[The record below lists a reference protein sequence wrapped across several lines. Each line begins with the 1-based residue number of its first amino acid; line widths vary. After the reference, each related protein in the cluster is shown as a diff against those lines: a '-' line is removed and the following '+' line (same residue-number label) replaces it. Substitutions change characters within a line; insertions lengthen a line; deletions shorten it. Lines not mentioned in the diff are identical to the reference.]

1 MRLILAIIGGVIPL
15 VALADDTLSSK
26 VVRLPL
32 SQDQPAEIRL
42 GTHGI
47 TTIEFPEKIEALDGF
62 GFSTNAA
69 PDGPDL
75 FQISFNKGT
84 NFLSLKA
91 VRPGVEGNL
100 TVVLGGKVYALYCKE
115 AQDPCFVVIFRE
127 SEAVH
132 SGDAGGG
139 RRAGLGVGESRRG
152 PVDDREAV
160 ATKYPCK
167 ACEDE

>member
-15 VALADDTLSSK
+15 LAFADDTLSSK
-26 VVRLPL
+26 VVRLTL

-62 GFSTNAA
+62 GFSSNPA

-91 VRPGVEGNL
+91 VRTGVEGNL
-100 TVVLGGKVYALYCKE
+100 TVFWEARFTPYIVKRRAILVSSSFFVRAKE
-115 AQDPCFVVIFRE
+115 AIP
-127 SEAVH
+127 
-132 SGDAGGG
+132 GM
-139 RRAGLGVGESRRG
+139 
-152 PVDDREAV
+152 
-160 ATKYPCK
+160 
-167 ACEDE
+167 